1 MIKKNKWKI
10 IFTSVIILLPVLAGL
25 ILWNK
30 LPDTVPTH
38 WGASGEVDGYSNKAF
53 AVLGIPL
60 VMLVIHWICIFVSML
75 DPKHRNVEG
84 KPLGVVLWIC
94 PLMSL
99 LCGFLILSAALGY
112 DFSVEI
118 IMPIIIGIL
127 FIVIGNYLP
136 KCRHNYT
143 IGIKLPWTLNDEEN
157 WNHTHRFAGPVW
169 VIGGIMLMALSL
181 VPSNVVFILLMV
193 VVILMVSIP
202 TIYSYVYYRRHNKS

>member
-10 IFTSVIILLPVLAGL
+10 IITSVVILLPILAGL
-25 ILWNK
+25 ILWNR

-38 WGASGEVDGYSNKAF
+38 WGASGEVDGYSSKLF

-60 VMLVIHWICIFVSML
+60 FMFVIHWICIFVSLL
-75 DPKHRNVEG
+75 DPKHRNIEG

-99 LCGFLILSAALGY
+99 LCGFLILSSALGY

-118 IMPIIIGIL
+118 IMPIIMGIL
-127 FIVIGNYLP
+127 LIVIGNYLP
-136 KCRHNYT
+136 KCKHNYT

-169 VIGGIMLMALSL
+169 VIGGIALMALSL
-181 VPSNVVFILLMV
+181 VPSNIVFILLMI
-193 VVILMVSIP
+193 VVILMILIP
-202 TIYSYVYYRRHNKS
+202 TIYSYVYYRRHKKN